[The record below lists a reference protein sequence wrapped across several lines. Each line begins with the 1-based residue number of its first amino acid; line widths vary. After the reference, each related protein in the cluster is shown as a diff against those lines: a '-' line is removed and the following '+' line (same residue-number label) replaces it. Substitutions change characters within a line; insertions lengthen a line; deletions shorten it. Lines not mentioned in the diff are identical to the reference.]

1 MFEVTVDD
9 EKVWSLENTTP
20 DKYEKVKVFAADPWY
35 ETLDGVIKGLE
46 IMYEKK

>member
-1 MFEVTVDD
+1 MFDVMMDD

-20 DKYEKVKVFAADPWY
+20 TKFEKVKVFAADPWH
-35 ETLDGVIKGLE
+35 EPLDGVIKGLE